1 MFEHDY
7 RICFPK
13 ERVYVSRNHQWAFA
27 AWAMGKKSGI
37 LGPQATLLHVDAHL
51 DDTWDGVVVEGLRE
65 MKDDRDYL
73 EVARKLEI
81 DNFIWAGF
89 AAKLIDHIVYVC
101 PKDVDGSDPFDLS
114 AWNLDG
120 EQLKPVKELL
130 AEREYKGFRF
140 ESILDF
146 KQQLMNGPTQQ
157 QIFDLPKSV
166 ILDLDLDV
174 FKLKL
179 IDPEDRTLK
188 PEAQIREELTFL
200 KELHPYDM
208 ITVALSPSFCGG
220 VENSERIF
228 SLFLEVFQLEL
239 SDSVIW

>member
-27 AWAMGKKSGI
+27 AWAIGKKSGT
-37 LGPQATLLHVDAHL
+37 LGPLVSLLHVDAHL

-65 MKDDRDYL
+65 MNDDRDYL
-73 EVARKLEI
+73 EVASKLEI

-101 PKDVDGSDPFDLS
+101 PKDVDESDPFDLS
-114 AWNLDG
+114 TWNLEG
-120 EQLKPVKELL
+120 EQLKPIKELL

-146 KQQLMNGPTQQ
+146 KQQLMNGSTPQ
-157 QIFDLPKSV
+157 QIFDLPNSV

-174 FKLKL
+174 FKLNL
-179 IDPEDRTLK
+179 EDRALM
-188 PEAQIREELTFL
+188 PEVQIKEELTFL

-208 ITVALSPSFCGG
+208 ITVALSPPFCGG
-220 VENSERIF
+220 EENSERLF

-239 SDSVIW
+239 SDSELW

>member
-13 ERVYVSRNHQWAFA
+13 AQVYVSRNHQWAFA
-27 AWAMGKKSGI
+27 AWAMGKKSGT
-37 LGPQATLLHVDAHL
+37 LGTKVSLLHVDAHL

-65 MKDDRDYL
+65 MNDDQDYL
-73 EVARKLEI
+73 EVASKLEI

-89 AAKLIDHIVYVC
+89 AAKLIDHIVYVS
-101 PKDVDGSDPFDLS
+101 PKDVDESDPFDLS
-114 AWNLDG
+114 AWNLEG
-120 EQLKPVKELL
+120 KQLKPIKELL
-130 AEREYKGFRF
+130 TEREYKGLRF

-146 KQQLMNGPTQQ
+146 KQQLMNGSTQQ
-157 QIFDLPKSV
+157 QIFDLSNSV

-174 FKLKL
+174 FKLNL
-179 IDPEDRTLK
+179 HNPEDSALML
-188 PEAQIREELTFL
+188 EVQIKEELTFL

-220 VENSERIF
+220 EKNSKWLYG
-228 SLFLEVFQLEL
+228 LFLEVFQLKL
-239 SDSVIW
+239 SDSVQW